1 MPSKDLRLGLDTGG
15 TYTDAVLLSEGLV
28 IASAKALTTPWDLS
42 IGIRQAIHSVLE
54 MLPTGARSDITLV
67 SVSTTLAT
75 NAVVEGRFSPVCTL
89 LIGFDSPMVE
99 RCGLTNS
106 GGSVVVLIN
115 GGHSATGDE
124 TNALDDAGIETAV
137 KEYGYQVEAFAVA
150 ANFSVRNPTHEIRA
164 RQIIR
169 KLSPK
174 SVTCAH
180 ELSSKLDAPRRALTA
195 TLNARLTPQIRHLI
209 EALLQVIEQESINA
223 PLMIVKGDGSLMK
236 ADIALEYPVET
247 ILSGPAASVVGASF
261 LSGLKDFIV
270 SDMGGTTTDIAVVSN
285 GRPAISSEGA
295 LVGIWRTMV
304 EAVDVRT
311 YGLGGDSE
319 VHFNRQ
325 IQLCVGPRKA
335 MPLSL
340 LAQKF
345 PALLT
350 ALSAIAELDRLPDHA
365 TEFAF
370 RNPER
375 KPPQSLSILE
385 RRVLESLG
393 TEPLQVSAV
402 VRNGSGLAALHR
414 LADARLVTLAA
425 FTPSDAMHV
434 LNHQS
439 GWCREAA
446 VYGARI
452 LATYERNA
460 RARGAAVSPE
470 NISER
475 TYEHVVRATG
485 RAILEAALAQDPG
498 IERTASWGNLGEKL
512 VEEIVAGRK
521 FSALLHAKFEL
532 ARPLVAIGA
541 PVSAYYPEVARRLGA
556 LLSIPKHAEV
566 CNAVGA
572 VAGVVSQTID
582 ILVNQPTFKVFRV
595 HDPAG
600 LRDYPDSAAALIHA
614 KRVSGELA
622 LAAARRAGAADPHV
636 ETEIF
641 EKRAQ
646 GAADDYLAEATA
658 RSVATGRPV
667 VGHTG

>member
-28 IASAKALTTPWDLS
+28 IASAKALTTPWNLA

-54 MLPTGARSDITLV
+54 MLPTGASSDITLV

-89 LIGFDSPMVE
+89 LIGFDSQMVE

-124 TNALDDAGIETAV
+124 ISALDDAGIEKAV
-137 KEYGYQVEAFAVA
+137 KEHGHQVEAFAVA
-150 ANFSVRNPTHEIRA
+150 ANFSVRNPTHEILA

-174 SVTCAH
+174 PVTCAH

-209 EALLQVIEQESINA
+209 EALLQVIQQESINA

-304 EAVDVRT
+304 EAVDART

-319 VHFNRQ
+319 VHFSRQ
-325 IQLCVGPRKA
+325 MQLCVGPRKA

-345 PALLT
+345 PVLLT
-350 ALSAIAELDRLPDHA
+350 ALSAITELDRLPDHA

-375 KPPQSLSILE
+375 KPEQSLSILE

-434 LNHQS
+434 LNRQS

-460 RARGAAVSPE
+460 RARGAAASPE

-521 FSALLHAKFEL
+521 FSALLHVKFEL

-556 LLSIPKHAEV
+556 PLSIPKHAEV

-572 VAGVVSQTID
+572 VAGVVSQTIN

-600 LRDYPDSAAALIHA
+600 LKDYPDFAPALMHA
-614 KRVSGELA
+614 KRVSSELA

-636 ETEIF
+636 ETEVF

-646 GAADDYLAEATA
+646 NAADDYLAEATA